1 MWPLI
6 CWDEPM
12 SSIVCFKYLLKACT
26 NSHLKKCSDPKADIV
41 RLKYCLP
48 LLRRILGA
56 APSFAHST
64 LFSMSSLVTSL
75 LSVLCILYF
84 FLLYFCIFVFWV
96 RLPRLHSLG
105 PFFPCHDLTSV
116 LWHPCNVIWPQLQKI
131 VFCGLNGASFWFH
144 WQKWRKL
151 S

>member
-56 APSFAHST
+56 APSFSHST

-84 FLLYFCIFVFWV
+84 FCCIFAFLFSGCVSLVSIRSAPFFHVMTSPLSCGILAMWYDLNYRRLYFAAWMV
-96 RLPRLHSLG
+96 PRFG
-105 PFFPCHDLTSV
+105 FTGK
-116 LWHPCNVIWPQLQKI
+116 NEE
-131 VFCGLNGASFWFH
+131 N
-144 WQKWRKL
+144 
-151 S
+151 